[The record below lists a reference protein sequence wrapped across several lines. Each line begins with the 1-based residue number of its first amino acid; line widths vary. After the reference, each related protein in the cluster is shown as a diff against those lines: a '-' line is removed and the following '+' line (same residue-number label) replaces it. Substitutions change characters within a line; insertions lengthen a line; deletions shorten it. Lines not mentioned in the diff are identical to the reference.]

1 MNNDL
6 KARLKKGE
14 HVLGTM
20 VNFFDNPEIAKILKV
35 CGFDYF
41 IIDCEH
47 SGFDYSAVAKILAMA
62 REVGIC
68 GMVRIPGVK
77 RESILKYMEMGAG
90 GLMLPNAESV
100 EQAQQLVEY
109 AKYYPL
115 GNRGVSLL
123 RPATGFEK
131 IDNAASYMEKVNAE
145 SLLIVQV
152 ESPTAVK
159 NIGDILAVKGID
171 AAFIG
176 PNDLTQSM
184 GILGQYEHPDYIA
197 ALDHV
202 IKMAK
207 KTQKFAGTQAASA
220 PELAPWI
227 NKGMTL
233 NLWGTEIAILMNA
246 AKEGVAKFK
255 KNKGCR
261 I

>member
-1 MNNDL
+1 MNGGIIMKNDL
-6 KARLKKGE
+6 KARLKNGE

-20 VNFFDNPEIAKILKV
+20 VNLVDNPEIAKIIKV

-47 SGFDYSAVAKILAMA
+47 GCFDYGAVASILAMA
-62 REVGIC
+62 REIGIC
-68 GMVRIPGVK
+68 GMVRIPEVK
-77 RESILKYMEMGAG
+77 REVILKYMEMGAG

-100 EQAQQLVEY
+100 EQAEKLVEHS
-109 AKYYPL
+109 KYHPL

-131 IDNAASYMEKVNAE
+131 IDNAAAYMQKNNQETV
-145 SLLIVQV
+145 LIVQV
-152 ESPTAVK
+152 ESPKAVQ
-159 NIGDILAVKGID
+159 NIDEILAVEGID

-197 ALDHV
+197 AVDHV
-202 IKMAK
+202 IAMAK
-207 KTQKFAGTQAASA
+207 KNQKFSGIQTMSA
-220 PELAPWI
+220 PGLEPWI
-227 NKGMTL
+227 AKGMTL
-233 NLWGTEIAILMNA
+233 NLWGSEVVIMMNA

-255 KNKGCR
+255 
-261 I
+261 